1 MQELRL
7 LELLSR
13 VHRRLVRRLTPLF
26 QTEGLSGTEVF
37 VLWKVHKRGSLRATE
52 LAGHI
57 GIPPSTFTGILDRLT
72 ARGLLKRV
80 PDPGDRRSV
89 LVQETPALAELI
101 GRLTAAIEV
110 ELGNI
115 FTALPEGC
123 RERLMTDL
131 EAVCRYL
138 EEEKSGT
145 TVTCCPEDF

>member
-1 MQELRL
+1 MREVRL

-13 VHRRLVRRLTPLF
+13 VYRRLLRRLVPVF

-57 GIPPSTFTGILDRLT
+57 GIPPSTFTGILDRLE

-89 LVQETPALAELI
+89 LVKGTPALAELV
-101 GRLTAAIEV
+101 GRLAAAIEV
-110 ELGNI
+110 ELRNI

-123 RERLMTDL
+123 SERLMTDL
-131 EAVCRYL
+131 EAVCQYL
-138 EEEKSGT
+138 EQEEAETPSR
-145 TVTCCPEDF
+145 P